1 MADIDKIDD
10 IIKLKTEK
18 LDSIELDK
26 CRKCHHISVDA
37 VKCLKCGT
45 YRNGGKRENAG
56 RKVLQKTIETIEVKR
71 KFIDRVNRKADLLF
85 NAQLDI
91 AIGEKYLMVRIP
103 IDESKKKYRTEIVTD
118 PEIIKEYID
127 DNGQTL
133 NSSGDD
139 YYFMTTRPANNQ
151 AIESMLNRAFGKAP
165 EKIEIE
171 GSFFKANKL
180 EINIVQKRD
189 NGLDEEDIIDAE
201 VVKND

>member
-1 MADIDKIDD
+1 MAELEKMDD
-10 IIKLKTEK
+10 IMKLKVEK
-18 LDSIELDK
+18 LDSIQFDK
-26 CRKCHHISVDA
+26 CRKCYQVAVDA

-45 YRNGGKRENAG
+45 YRLGGKRENSG

-71 KFIDRVNRKADLLF
+71 KFIDRVNKKADKLF

-103 IDESKKKYRTEIVTD
+103 IDESKKKYKTEIVED